1 MILAVILTILA
12 VALTATVLVTQPRT
26 ALMKALVPALVIG
39 GTFGATVEANAQA
52 GWYELGGGWACQV
65 LPANEARHYGWLLT
79 QPSSTETRIR
89 NIASFLGRYAPSPWA
104 KAVQI
109 VSKCTAYAWYPLRWR
124 IDWCANRSPYVYTYH
139 LWGVPVWAYTTW

>member
-1 MILAVILTILA
+1 MILTVIFTILA
-12 VALTATVLVTQPRT
+12 VAATATVLATQPRT

-39 GTFGATVEANAQA
+39 GTFGASVEANAQA

-65 LPANEARHYGWLLT
+65 LPANEADTTAG
-79 QPSSTETRIR
+79 SSPNLARR
-89 NIASFLGRYAPSPWA
+89 RRASATSPTSSVAYAPSPSA

-124 IDWCANRSPYVYTYH
+124 IDWCVDRSPYVYTYH